1 MRSFFIHTVMKT
13 KLIAKVCLF
22 LVLFGGCKN
31 SEKESKLSSNLL
43 QPFVINHRA
52 ATYSS
57 IDISFLLEKPAGRN
71 GFITVKDGRLV
82 KPDGSRMRFWGVNI
96 TDWTRGS
103 VQIPTKEE
111 ASFWAQTLSR
121 HGINCVR
128 LTFLDFFS
136 PRGLIDPTRTDT
148 RKLDPVTL
156 DKLDYWISELK
167 RNGIYTDLNLL
178 VGRTYKEDD
187 GLNQYNEVGWAKYV
201 SYFDPQLI
209 KLQKE
214 FAQQLLTHYNPY
226 TKSEYRNE
234 PAICIVELVNENTLF
249 DAWYRDAL
257 HPSEKQNQDVNF
269 RNLTPYHSDMLTK
282 LYNDYLKKTY
292 SYQEVDR
299 IRQQSGASE
308 NEMISRPQRKQYK
321 TAGKEWFQS
330 TISFYQEVEKG
341 FFIEMRRYM
350 KDTLQVKSLLLGS
363 NDFLHNQSEYPML
376 SSNKE
381 LDIIDG
387 HVYWQHPSWPGKI
400 NTPMVNEPD
409 SSTVAK
415 LSRTAL
421 AAMPYT
427 VTEVNNAFPSDYDC
441 EAIPV
446 MAAYSSF
453 QDWDGVMFYTFE
465 MKLSPEYKGY
475 VGDAFDI
482 SHHPVKMPQMIAGSL
497 MYLRGDVKQAQQT
510 VERNYTQEEIRETMR
525 MPMSE
530 YSYYTPGYPTSNVFK
545 HKVRIGSLEKPEE
558 KLFKPVKENPIESD
572 TKELNW
578 YTKLKDK
585 GLVTVNTPYS
595 QALIGFVKANNKS
608 LSNLSVHIQN
618 DFCSITL
625 SSLDQNPISQ
635 ASKLLL
641 ITGAKVEN
649 SGQIWNETRTKITEK
664 GNAPSLI
671 EVVSGEITL
680 TNLENATQVFVT
692 PLDGSG
698 NPFANPITAV
708 KSNDNWK
715 FTVGRDVTTW
725 YSIEVQH

>member
-1 MRSFFIHTVMKT
+1 MKT
-13 KLIAKVCLF
+13 KLIAVVCLF
-22 LVLFGGCKN
+22 LALFEGCKY
-31 SEKESKLSSNLL
+31 SEKESKLSNNFL
-43 QPFVINHRA
+43 QPFIIDHRDV
-52 ATYSS
+52 THSS
-57 IDISFLLEKPAGRN
+57 VDISFLLEKPAGEN

-82 KPDGSRMRFWGVNI
+82 KPDGSRMRLWGVNI

-103 VQIPTKEE
+103 VQIPTREE
-111 ASFWAQTLSR
+111 APFWAQTLSR
-121 HGINCVR
+121 YGINCVR

-148 RKLDPVTL
+148 RKLDPVLL
-156 DKLDYWISELK
+156 DKMDYWIYELK
-167 RNGIYTDLNLL
+167 NYGIYTDLNLL
-178 VGRTYKEDD
+178 VGRTYKEGD
-187 GLNQYNEVGWAKYV
+187 GLTQYNEVGWAKYV

-226 TKSEYRNE
+226 TKSEYRYE

-257 HPSEKQNQDVNF
+257 HPSGKTNQDVNF
-269 RNLTPYHSDMLTK
+269 RNLTQHHSDMLTK
-282 LYNDYLKKTY
+282 LYNDYLQDKY
-292 SYQEVDR
+292 SQQEVDR
-299 IRQQSGASE
+299 IRKQSGASE
-308 NEMISRPQRKQYK
+308 NEMISRPQRKQYT

-330 TISFYQEVEKG
+330 TIAFYQEVEKR
-341 FFIEMRRYM
+341 FFVEMKKYL
-350 KDTLQVKSLLLGS
+350 KDTLMVKPLLLGS

-376 SSNKE
+376 MSNKE

-387 HVYWQHPSWPGKI
+387 HVYWQHPSWPGKT

-421 AAMPYT
+421 AGMPYT

-446 MAAYSSF
+446 VAAYSSF

-465 MKLSPEYKGY
+465 MKSSPDYKGY

-510 VERNYTQEEIRETMR
+510 VERNYSQEQIWETMR

-558 KLFKPVKENPIESD
+558 KPFNPVEDNPIESD

-578 YTKLKDK
+578 YTTLKDK
-585 GLVTVNTPYS
+585 GLVTINTPYS
-595 QALIGFVKANNKS
+595 QALIGYVKANQES
-608 LSNLSVHIQN
+608 VSNLSTNILN

-625 SSLDQNPISQ
+625 SSLDQNPISK

-649 SGQIWNETRTKITEK
+649 SGQIWNETHTKITKK

-671 EVVSGEITL
+671 EVVRGEITL
-680 TNLENATQVFVT
+680 TNLENAKEVKVT

-698 NPFANPITAV
+698 NPSAKHITAI
-708 KSNDNWK
+708 KSGSKWK
-715 FTVGRDVTTW
+715 FPIGEHVTTW
-725 YSIEVQH
+725 YSIEVRR

>member
-1 MRSFFIHTVMKT
+1 MKI
-13 KLIAKVCLF
+13 KLIITICLF
-22 LVLFGGCKN
+22 LALIPACKN
-31 SEKESKLSSNLL
+31 SEKLPVSSNNLP

-52 ATYSS
+52 ATNSS
-57 IDISFLLEKPAGRN
+57 IDISFLLEKPAGKS
-71 GFITVKDGRLV
+71 GFIAVEDGRLV
-82 KPDGSRMRFWGVNI
+82 KPDGSRVRLWGVNI

-111 ASFWAQTLSR
+111 APIWAQILSR
-121 HGINCVR
+121 YGINCVR

-136 PRGLIDPTRTDT
+136 PRGLIDPTRKDT
-148 RKLDPVTL
+148 RRLDPALL
-156 DKLDYWISELK
+156 DKLDFWVSELK
-167 RNGIYTDLNLL
+167 KNGIYSDLNLL

-187 GLNQYNEVGWAKYV
+187 GLNEYNEVGWAKYV

-234 PAICIVELVNENTLF
+234 PAICIVELVNENTLI
-249 DAWYRDAL
+249 DAWHRDAL
-257 HPSEKQNQDVNF
+257 HPTSTPARDVNF

-292 SYQEVDR
+292 SQQEVDR
-299 IRQQSGASE
+299 IRQQSGVSE
-308 NEMISRPQRKQYK
+308 NEMISRPQRKQYN
-321 TAGKEWFQS
+321 TAGKEWFHS
-330 TISFYQEVEKG
+330 TIAFYQEIEKG
-341 FFIEMRRYM
+341 FFVEMKKYM
-350 KDTLQVKSLLLGS
+350 KDTLLVKPLLLGS

-387 HVYWQHPSWPGKI
+387 HVYWQHPSWPGKT

-421 AAMPYT
+421 AGMPYT

-446 MAAYSSF
+446 LAAYSSF
-453 QDWDGVMFYTFE
+453 QDWDGVMVYTFE
-465 MKLSPEYKGY
+465 MKSNPEYKGY

-482 SHHPVKMPQMIAGSL
+482 SHHPVKMPQMIAGAL

-510 VERNYTQEEIRETMR
+510 VERNYTQEQIRETMR

-545 HKVRIGSLEKPEE
+545 HKVRIGSLEKTEA
-558 KLFKPVKENPIESD
+558 KPFNPLKDNPIVSD

-578 YTKLKDK
+578 YTTLKDK
-585 GLVTVNTPYS
+585 GLVTVNTPSS
-595 QALIGFVKANNKS
+595 QALIGFVKANKKS
-608 LSNLSVHIQN
+608 VSNLSASIQN

-625 SSLDQNPISQ
+625 SSLDQRPICK

-641 ITGAKVEN
+641 TTGAKVEN
-649 SGQIWNETRTKITEK
+649 SGQTWNETRTKIAK
-664 GNAPSLI
+664 GGHAPSMI
-671 EVVSGEITL
+671 EVVGGEITL
-680 TNLENATQVFVT
+680 TNLENAMQVLVT

-698 NPFANPITAV
+698 NPSGKHMSAI
-708 KSNDNWK
+708 KSGSKWK
-715 FTVGRDVTTW
+715 FQIGEDVTT
-725 YSIEVQH
+725 

>member
-1 MRSFFIHTVMKT
+1 MKT
-13 KLIAKVCLF
+13 KLFIAASLF
-22 LVLFGGCKN
+22 LVVMTGFKN
-31 SEKESKLSSNLL
+31 SGKPTVLSPVLT

-52 ATYSS
+52 ATNSS
-57 IDISFLLEKPAGRN
+57 IDISFLLEKPAGKT
-71 GFITVKDGRLV
+71 GFIKVKDGRMV
-82 KPDGSRMRFWGVNI
+82 KPDGSRMRLWGVNI
-96 TDWTRGS
+96 TDWTPGS
-103 VQIPTKEE
+103 VQIPSKDE
-111 ASFWAQTLSR
+111 ASFWAQTLSSY
-121 HGINCVR
+121 GINCVR

-136 PRGLIDPTRTDT
+136 PRGLIDPTRNDT
-148 RKLDPVTL
+148 RKLDPILL
-156 DKLDYWISELK
+156 DRLDFWIAELK
-167 RNGIYTDLNLL
+167 KNGIYTDLNLL
-178 VGRTYKEDD
+178 VGRTYKEGDE
-187 GLNQYNEVGWAKYV
+187 LKEYNKVGWAKYV
-201 SYFDPQLI
+201 SYFDPRII

-214 FAQQLLTHYNPY
+214 FARQLLTHYNPY

-257 HPSEKQNQDVNF
+257 HPSSKPIGDVNF
-269 RNLTPYHSDMLTK
+269 RNLTQYHSDMLTK

-292 SYQEVDR
+292 SQQEVDR
-299 IRQQSGASE
+299 IRQQSGVSE
-308 NEMISRPQRKQYK
+308 NELISRPGRKQYDS
-321 TAGKEWFQS
+321 AGKEWFQS
-330 TISFYQEVEKG
+330 TVAFYQEVERG
-341 FFIEMRRYM
+341 FFVEMRKYM
-350 KDTLQVKSLLLGS
+350 KDTLQVKPLLLGS

-387 HVYWQHPSWPGKI
+387 HVYWQHPSWPGKT

-409 SSTVAK
+409 SSTIAK

-421 AAMPYT
+421 AGMPYT

-465 MKLSPEYKGY
+465 MKSKPDYKGY

-497 MYLRGDVKQAQQT
+497 MYLRGDVKQAKQT
-510 VERNYTQEEIRETMR
+510 VERNYSQDQIRETMR

-545 HKVRIGSLEKPEE
+545 HRVRIGSLEKPD
-558 KLFKPVKENPIESD
+558 KKPFSPVNDNPVISD

-578 YTKLKDK
+578 YTTIKDK
-585 GLVTVNTPYS
+585 GLVTVNTPCS
-595 QALIGFVKANNKS
+595 QALIGFVNANKKS
-608 LSNLSVHIQN
+608 LSNLSASVQN

-625 SSLDQNPISQ
+625 SSLDQSPISK

-649 SGQIWNETRTKITEK
+649 SGQTWNGTRTKIVK
-664 GNAPSLI
+664 RGSSPSII

-680 TNLENATQVFVT
+680 TNLKNATQVLVT

-698 NPFANPITAV
+698 NPGAKNIIAV
-708 KSNDNWK
+708 KSGSNWK
-715 FTVGRDVTTW
+715 FSIGDDVTTW
-725 YSIEVQH
+725 YCIEVKH